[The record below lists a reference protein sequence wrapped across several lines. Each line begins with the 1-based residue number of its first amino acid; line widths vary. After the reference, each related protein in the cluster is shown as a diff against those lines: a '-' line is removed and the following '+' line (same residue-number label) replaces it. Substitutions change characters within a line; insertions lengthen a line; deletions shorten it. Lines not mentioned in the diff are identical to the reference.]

1 MLKIE
6 NLWKQGTIYQTVKKL
21 QKVNF
26 KICSKNALKYGT
38 VY

>member
-6 NLWKQGTIYQTVKKL
+6 NLLKYGTIYQTVKKL

-26 KICSKNALKYGT
+26 RVYSKETLKYGT
-38 VY
+38 RV